1 MNHPFLI
8 VPVLASK
15 QEGLSILPQ
24 EQIQPLADVVLT
36 ILLGPRQ
43 PPACPPVVC
52 SFRRRSLEGR
62 GRRESTGWQ
71 RCVLLHSPPCPVQ
84 SSCRL
89 PLVQSRSGLLNQK

>member
-52 SFRRRSLEGR
+52 APSGGEAWKAEAGGKAPAGKDAS
-62 GRRESTGWQ
+62 S
-71 RCVLLHSPPCPVQ
+71 CILLHAQCS
-84 SSCRL
+84 L
-89 PLVQSRSGLLNQK
+89 LVDFH